1 MPEIYY
7 LIDDFKAFVEKAKA
21 EGKREAFERY
31 YLMPNKS
38 LLTLLL
44 NQKFLRKKD
53 IFLVLDETDLEFY
66 RRLIKKLESLGYP
79 ERAESTV
86 NRAETLLGRVIPKN
100 IILLFTLGGEEG
112 ITIYENGVPNIY
124 VGLDYL
130 QDNEIYPKS
139 DLGFWVKS
147 QSRLKDKARGN
158 FVTQPYMTNTVR
170 SKIDDNAVFQDESAI
185 LNSAKAEFG
194 IYFDLVLAHELG
206 HAGRDTIPGVME
218 VYGGSIKMG
227 HSELLSVTPF
237 EEHVVGEGMATYFS
251 EAIYPNNSPMDYL
264 FYEPWEY
271 KWCQSHE
278 SVIWNNFQKA
288 RGTRGNLSRF
298 YQAGSLGQGS
308 PGRTDY
314 YLGYRA
320 VKEALTKYAFNEVL
334 GMEASKVISFFKPR
348 PG

>member
-1 MPEIYY
+1 MPRIHY
-7 LIDDFKAFVEKAKA
+7 LIDNFKTFIEKA
-21 EGKREAFERY
+21 ETDGKREAFERH

-44 NQKFLRKKD
+44 NQKFLRKKN
-53 IFLVLDETDLEFY
+53 IFSVLDETDLEFY

-124 VGLDYL
+124 VGLDYP
-130 QDNEIYPKS
+130 QDNE
-139 DLGFWVKS
+139 
-147 QSRLKDKARGN
+147 
-158 FVTQPYMTNTVR
+158 
-170 SKIDDNAVFQDESAI
+170 
-185 LNSAKAEFG
+185 

-218 VYGGSIKMG
+218 AYGGSIKMG
-227 HSELLSVTPF
+227 HLELLSVTPF

-251 EAIYPNNSPMDYL
+251 EAIYPNNSSMDYL

-271 KWCQSHE
+271 EWCQSHE

-320 VKEALTKYAFNEVL
+320 VKEALTKYPFNEVL